1 MQKIAIKNIIFSIL
15 LKIKEIREFKNLT
28 QADMVAK
35 TGIPKRSYVDYENE
49 KSDIPLERLRNI
61 ATILDVSV
69 GELIGETKNAEKV
82 IKINDNLNDNQN
94 DNKPNM

>member
-1 MQKIAIKNIIFSIL
+1 M

-49 KSDIPLERLRNI
+49 KSDWWISDFTFE
-61 ATILDVSV
+61 
-69 GELIGETKNAEKV
+69 ELKE
-82 IKINDNLNDNQN
+82 LHLS
-94 DNKPNM
+94 